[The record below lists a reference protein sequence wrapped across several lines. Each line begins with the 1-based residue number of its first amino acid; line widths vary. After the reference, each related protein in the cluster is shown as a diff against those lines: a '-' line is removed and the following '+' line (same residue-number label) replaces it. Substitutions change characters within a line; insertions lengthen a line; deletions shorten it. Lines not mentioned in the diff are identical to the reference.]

1 MTMIKRTSD
10 SDVILTAG
18 QVAEWEQR
26 KSDLEGQIT
35 ASQSELADIHRKLDA
50 VAVLRGENESKP
62 TRLVEI
68 STIGKTDESMI
79 EAIERIV
86 NAVPEPM
93 KKLRLKR
100 RLIADGFD
108 ESRLG
113 NYFYTTIKRLKD
125 RNRIVVL
132 DDGRVTAP
140 RGARSSE
147 HGNAGQPVEEKPG
160 ASV

>member
-1 MTMIKRTSD
+1 MTTENGTSD
-10 SDVILTAG
+10 SAVILTTG

-26 KSDLEGQIT
+26 KSDLEGQIA

-79 EAIERIV
+79 DVIERIV
-86 NAVPEPM
+86 NATPEPM

-125 RNRIVVL
+125 RKRIVVL

-140 RGARSSE
+140 SGARSSE
-147 HGNAGQPVEEKPG
+147 HGNAEQPRQEPLG